1 MVVPNFVFDALL
13 FGLLIVAAGLD
24 SVFPGLHGVAS
35 LFIVGGATYWAAQE
49 LSDALLR
56 RAGWTQESLSTS
68 VALVCG
74 GFVYYW
80 WRNQSD
86 LVLLVLSIGMMMSS
100 LMVTI
105 SVIAAIGAAAREGQS
120 TPVLG
125 WVATMLGSGILGVLA
140 GVVVLVLGDA
150 VEGNILLLKL
160 GAIVGAFIVWKWRE
174 RSNPPAANPHFQSLE
189 AQKSVGVAPT
199 LPQGRFALF
208 PQRGTLLDRLLPV
221 LVLGV
226 VVLYAAQHTLSA
238 PAGPISPAVAAPEPN
253 SNP

>member
-1 MVVPNFVFDALL
+1 MVVPNLVFDALL
-13 FGLLIVAAGLD
+13 FGLLIAAAALD

-56 RAGWTQESLSTS
+56 RAGWTQESLATS

-86 LVLLVLSIGMMMSS
+86 LALLVLSIGMMMSS

-105 SVIAAIGAAAREGQS
+105 SVIAAIGSAFREGQA
-120 TPVLG
+120 TPVVG
-125 WVATMLGSGILGVLA
+125 WGATMLGSGILGVLA
-140 GVVVLVLGDA
+140 GVVVYVLGA
-150 VEGNILLLKL
+150 PMEGGVLPLKL
-160 GAIVGAFIVWKWRE
+160 AAIAGALILWKWRE
-174 RSNPPAANPHFQSLE
+174 RTNPPAANPHFQSLE

-199 LPQGRFALF
+199 LPPGRYALF
-208 PQRGTLLDRLLPV
+208 PQRGTLLDRLLPI

-226 VVLYAAQHTLSA
+226 VMLVAAQRTMNGSV
-238 PAGPISPAVAAPEPN
+238 GPVAPAVAATESTPN
-253 SNP
+253 P